1 MKNSKTDISTLRNK
15 NEDFFLKVYE
25 IVMNIPFGKVTTYG
39 HIAKALGAR
48 SSSRLVGY
56 ALNNIGLIERKSV
69 PCHRVVNRNGDLSG
83 KMHFETPTAMREA
96 LEEEGIEITNDRVN
110 LKQHLW
116 EPFIRDF

>member
-1 MKNSKTDISTLRNK
+1 MENSKTEIGIVKNK
-15 NEDFFLKVYE
+15 NKDFFLKVHE

-56 ALNNIGLIERKSV
+56 ALNGIGINERKIV

-83 KMHFETPTAMREA
+83 KMHFETPTAMREV
-96 LEEEGIEITNDRVN
+96 LEEEGIEFIDDRVN
-110 LKQHLW
+110 LKKHLW

>member
-1 MKNSKTDISTLRNK
+1 VKSTKPEIGVLKVK

-39 HIAKALGAR
+39 HIAKAIGAR
-48 SSSRLVGY
+48 SSSRIVGY
-56 ALNNIGLIERKSV
+56 ALNNIELNERKSV

-96 LEEEGIEITNDRVN
+96 LEEEGVEFDGERVN
-110 LKQHLW
+110 LKKHLW